1 MLTLRGGIPQM
12 VENNIFKN
20 ICYSIVESIGSENK
34 NGSDKF
40 KY

>member
-1 MLTLRGGIPQM
+1 M

-20 ICYSIVESIGSENK
+20 ICYSIVKSIGSENN